1 MKFLFLM
8 HYPGYLRYFDS
19 TVRGLATRGHA
30 VELLFDS
37 PHKQPEGIEAL
48 ANAPACIECL
58 GRSPTRGDV
67 WGPVS
72 RAVRGA
78 IDYTRYLDPSFV
90 DAPYLRRRMRAVLK
104 PPFRFLGRFD
114 TLGDRTARR
123 VVSGMLNLERAIPS
137 SPQIEHFLR
146 KRRPDA
152 LIVSPLVTDQSPQV
166 DWIKSAQAI
175 GLPAALCVA
184 SWDHLTTKGLMRIRP
199 DLVAVWNETQRDEA
213 VRYHDMASDDIVV
226 TGAQPF
232 DRWFDREPS
241 LDREAF
247 CRKVGL
253 RADVPFVLFVGSTA
267 SISAPDAEIQFVR
280 RWASMV
286 RRRVV
291 GTVGDIGVL
300 VRPHPFNCA
309 HWRDAD
315 LSDLQNVA
323 VYPADGANPVDE
335 GDRADYFDS
344 LFHSAVVVGVN
355 TSAMIEAA
363 VVGRPVHTILAR
375 EFEETQQGTLHFR
388 YLLPE
393 NGGFLRVATNLDEHI
408 DQLKATLAV
417 PERDRER
424 LERFVRTF
432 VRPYGAGAANTS
444 RLVAAL
450 EMLASRAP
458 CPGVRMSPAYY
469 PLRLLLWTIGCL
481 AVYRG
486 DPDRRR
492 RALRK
497 AMKRGR
503 QQVEQYL
510 RHRRKRRAA
519 SLASSRDA
527 GAGRRRVVALRGFA
541 SAKRKALWRLLVQR

>member
-114 TLGDRTARR
+114 TLGDRSARR

-137 SPQIEHFLR
+137 SPQIEYFLR

-175 GLPAALCVA
+175 GVPTALCVA

-213 VRYHDMASDDIVV
+213 VRYHDMAPDDIVV

-232 DRWFDREPS
+232 DRWFNRKPR
-241 LDREAF
+241 LDRAAF
-247 CRKVGL
+247 CSKVGL

-267 SISAPDAEIQFVR
+267 SISAPDAEVQFVR
-280 RWASMV
+280 RWASVV
-286 RRRVV
+286 RRLA
-291 GTVGDIGVL
+291 GTTVNDIGVL
-300 VRPHPFNCA
+300 VRPHPFNSA

-315 LSDLQNVA
+315 LSDLENVA
-323 VYPADGANPVDE
+323 VYPTHGANPVDE
-335 GDRADYFDS
+335 RDRADYFDS
-344 LFHSAVVVGVN
+344 LFHSAAVVGVN

-363 VVGRPVHTILAR
+363 IVGRPVHTILAP
-375 EFEETQQGTLHFR
+375 EFAETQGGTLHFR

-393 NGGFLRVATNLDEHI
+393 NGGFVRVATSLDAHVE
-408 DQLKATLAV
+408 QLNATLAA
-417 PERDRER
+417 PGQDRER
-424 LERFVRTF
+424 LARFVHTF
-432 VRPYGAGAANTS
+432 VSPFGADAANTA
-444 RLVAAL
+444 RLVTAL
-450 EMLASRAP
+450 EALASRAP
-458 CPGVRMSPAYY
+458 CPAVRMSPAYY
-469 PLRLLLWTIGCL
+469 PLRLIMWTIGCL
-481 AVYRG
+481 AVYR

-497 AMKRGR
+497 TMKRR
-503 QQVEQYL
+503 TQQIDRYL
-510 RHRRKRRAA
+510 KRLRKRRAA
-519 SLASSRDA
+519 SDTST
-527 GAGRRRVVALRGFA
+527 GEGETGRRRAG
-541 SAKRKALWRLLVQR
+541 